1 MAVPATRSARTPE
14 RVDIPAPDAGGVE
27 RLRLS
32 LGNGFDLRL
41 GNGDRIEL
49 GSRKAQAIF
58 AFVALSGTAIES
70 RERVAGVFWSE
81 SDGDHAR
88 GSLRQCLKQLRDNLE
103 AVRPGIIDIGRQDIR
118 IRREVVDVDLE
129 QVASD
134 LTRGVLP
141 SALTLGLANP
151 DRIMAGFED
160 LDREFA
166 SWLTVCR
173 QQWRKI
179 FIGNL
184 ERLLHDPT
192 SGEKIAAEAAQALLD
207 IDPTHEEAYRLLIL
221 QQALRGNIAAA
232 LKLYGTLWDLLQ
244 NDYDMEPS
252 EETQRLIVEIKQG
265 SVDSAAPPA
274 LAPVAEASR
283 LPIIEV
289 DRLSPGIPE
298 GVDDYVVH
306 GFRSELIANLVR
318 FREWIVVEPPDQP
331 PGTEAP
337 QQQVDYRLSTAFRHK
352 EDDLLIVVS
361 LIELTRNRS
370 LWSETFSLAL
380 PSWMDQQRQIARRVS
395 ATLDIHISANALSR
409 QIGDRDFAHGPY
421 VRWLRGQYLLNFW
434 EPQAEFEAEAQ
445 FKEVIRDWPSF
456 APAYSGLANIYNSRH
471 IILPGVRRDR
481 AMAEEALSLARR
493 AAELDPLD
501 ARGHLTLAWS
511 YMMTTRY
518 PQADLHLEL
527 ARDLNPSNPSVLMS
541 AAQGFAFVDRTDIA
555 LDLVANAF
563 ELNPMIPPH
572 HWAYLAGIRFLHG
585 DIEGCVEAADRA
597 GQSIFNI
604 PAWKAAALSLLGDSR
619 RAQEE
624 ARLFLRNARDAWHA
638 KLECTDAAIVEWFL
652 SSFPIR
658 NVARWR
664 ELREGLIQ
672 AGLPASDVGEE
683 QLYWPHR
690 H

>member
-1 MAVPATRSARTPE
+1 MAVPAVRGVRTPDRE
-14 RVDIPAPDAGGVE
+14 DAPAPEAGGVE

-58 AFVALSGTAIES
+58 AFIALSGTAVES

-88 GSLRQCLKQLRDNLE
+88 GSLRQCLKQLRDNLD
-103 AVRPGIIDIGRQDIR
+103 AVRPGIVEIGRQDILV
-118 IRREVVDVDLE
+118 RRESVEIDLE
-129 QVASD
+129 LVAAD
-134 LTRGVLP
+134 LARGVL
-141 SALTLGLANP
+141 SSILALGLANP

-173 QQWRKI
+173 QQWRKT
-179 FIGNL
+179 FIGGI
-184 ERLLHDPT
+184 ERILRDPA
-192 SGEKIAAEAAQALLD
+192 SGEKIAAEAAHALLD
-207 IDPTHEEAYRLLIL
+207 IDPTHEEAYRILIL

-232 LKLYGTLWDLLQ
+232 LKLYATLWDLLQ

-252 EETQRLIVEIKQG
+252 DETQRLIVDIKKG
-265 SVDSAAPPA
+265 SLDSTAQPPS
-274 LAPVAEASR
+274 APVEEQSR

-289 DRLSPGIPE
+289 DRLNPGIPE
-298 GVDDYVVH
+298 GIDDYVVH

-318 FREWIVVEPPDQP
+318 FREWIVVEPPDSAP
-331 PGTEAP
+331 AAGAP
-337 QQQVDYRLSTAFRHK
+337 QQADYRLSTDFRHK
-352 EDDLLIVVS
+352 DDDLLIVVS
-361 LIELTRNRS
+361 LTELTRKRS

-380 PSWMDQQRQIARRVS
+380 QSWMDQQRQIARRVS

-421 VRWLRGQYLLNFW
+421 IRWLRAQYLLNFW
-434 EPQAEFEAEAQ
+434 EPQAEFEAEAL
-445 FKEVIRDWPSF
+445 FKDVIRDWPSF

-481 AMAEEALSLARR
+481 AMAEEALTLARR

-541 AAQGFAFVDRTDIA
+541 AAQGFAFVDRTDVA

-585 DIEGCVEAADRA
+585 DVEGCIEAADRA

-604 PAWKAAALSLLGDSR
+604 PAWKAAALSLLGDNR

-638 KLECTDAAIVEWFL
+638 KFECTDAAIVEWFL

-672 AGLPASDVGEE
+672 AGLPATDVGEE

>member
-1 MAVPATRSARTPE
+1 MAVPAVRSVRTPDRE
-14 RVDIPAPDAGGVE
+14 DVPAPEAGGVE

-41 GNGDRIEL
+41 GNGERIEL

-58 AFVALSGTAIES
+58 AFIALSGTAVES

-88 GSLRQCLKQLRDNLE
+88 GSLRQCLKQLRDNLD
-103 AVRPGIIDIGRQDIR
+103 AVRPGIVEIGRQDILV
-118 IRREVVDVDLE
+118 RRESVEIDLE
-129 QVASD
+129 LVAAD
-134 LTRGVLP
+134 LARGVL
-141 SALTLGLANP
+141 SSILALGLANP

-173 QQWRKI
+173 QQWRKT
-179 FIGNL
+179 FIGGI
-184 ERLLHDPT
+184 ERILRDPA
-192 SGEKIAAEAAQALLD
+192 SGEKIAAEAAHALLD
-207 IDPTHEEAYRLLIL
+207 IDPTHEEAYRILIL

-232 LKLYGTLWDLLQ
+232 LKLYATLWDLLQ

-252 EETQRLIVEIKQG
+252 DETQRLIVDIKKG
-265 SVDSAAPPA
+265 SLDSTAQPPS
-274 LAPVAEASR
+274 APVEEQSR

-289 DRLSPGIPE
+289 DRLNPGIPE
-298 GVDDYVVH
+298 GIDDYVVH

-318 FREWIVVEPPDQP
+318 FREWIVVEPPESAPAAGAP
-331 PGTEAP
+331 PQA
-337 QQQVDYRLSTAFRHK
+337 DYRLSTDFRHK
-352 EDDLLIVVS
+352 DDDLLIVVS
-361 LIELTRNRS
+361 LTELTRKRS

-380 PSWMDQQRQIARRVS
+380 QSWMDQQRQIARRVS

-421 VRWLRGQYLLNFW
+421 IRWLRAQYLLNFW
-434 EPQAEFEAEAQ
+434 EPQAEFEAEAL
-445 FKEVIRDWPSF
+445 FKDVIRDWPSF

-541 AAQGFAFVDRTDIA
+541 AAQGFAFVDRTDVA

-563 ELNPMIPPH
+563 ELNPMVPPH

-585 DIEGCVEAADRA
+585 DVEGCIEAADRA

-604 PAWKAAALSLLGDSR
+604 PAWKAAALSLLGDNR

-638 KLECTDAAIVEWFL
+638 EFECTDAAIVEWFL

-672 AGLPASDVGEE
+672 AGLPATDVGEE

>member
-1 MAVPATRSARTPE
+1 MAVPAVRGVRTPDRE
-14 RVDIPAPDAGGVE
+14 DAPAPEAGGVE

-58 AFVALSGTAIES
+58 AFIALSGTAVES

-88 GSLRQCLKQLRDNLE
+88 GSLRQCLKQLRDNLD
-103 AVRPGIIDIGRQDIR
+103 AVRPGIVEIGRQDILV
-118 IRREVVDVDLE
+118 RRESVEIDLE
-129 QVASD
+129 LVAAD
-134 LTRGVLP
+134 LARGVL
-141 SALTLGLANP
+141 SSILALGLANP

-173 QQWRKI
+173 QQWRKT
-179 FIGNL
+179 FIGGI
-184 ERLLHDPT
+184 ERILRDPA
-192 SGEKIAAEAAQALLD
+192 SGEKIAAEAAHALLD
-207 IDPTHEEAYRLLIL
+207 IDPTHEEAYRILIL

-232 LKLYGTLWDLLQ
+232 LKLYATLWDLLQ

-252 EETQRLIVEIKQG
+252 DETQRLIVDIKQG
-265 SVDSAAPPA
+265 SLDSTAQPPSAP
-274 LAPVAEASR
+274 AEEQSR

-289 DRLSPGIPE
+289 DRLNPGIPE
-298 GVDDYVVH
+298 GIDDYVVH

-318 FREWIVVEPPDQP
+318 FREWIVVEPPDSAP
-331 PGTEAP
+331 AAGAP
-337 QQQVDYRLSTAFRHK
+337 QQADYRLSTDFRHK
-352 EDDLLIVVS
+352 DDDLLIVVS
-361 LIELTRNRS
+361 LTELTRKRS

-380 PSWMDQQRQIARRVS
+380 QSWMDQQRQIARRVS

-421 VRWLRGQYLLNFW
+421 IRWLRAQYLLNFW
-434 EPQAEFEAEAQ
+434 EPQAEFEAEAL
-445 FKEVIRDWPSF
+445 FKDVIRDWPSF

-481 AMAEEALSLARR
+481 AMAEEALTLARR

-541 AAQGFAFVDRTDIA
+541 AAQGFAFVDRTDVA

-585 DIEGCVEAADRA
+585 DVEGCIEAADRA

-604 PAWKAAALSLLGDSR
+604 PAWKAAALSLLGDNR

-638 KLECTDAAIVEWFL
+638 KFECTDAAIVEWFL

-672 AGLPASDVGEE
+672 AGLPATDVGEE

>member
-1 MAVPATRSARTPE
+1 MAVPALRSVRTPD
-14 RVDIPAPDAGGVE
+14 RADIPAPEKAGVE

-41 GNGDRIEL
+41 GNGERIEL
-49 GSRKAQAIF
+49 GSRKSQAIF

-88 GSLRQCLKQLRDNLE
+88 GSLRQCLKQLRDNLD
-103 AVRPGIIDIGRQDIR
+103 AVRPGIVEIGRQDIR
-118 IRREVVDVDLE
+118 IRRESIEIDLE
-129 QVASD
+129 LVAAD
-134 LTRGVLP
+134 LAKGML
-141 SALTLGLANP
+141 SSILALGQANP
-151 DRIMAGFED
+151 DRILTGFED

-173 QQWRKI
+173 QQWRKT
-179 FIGNL
+179 FIGGL
-184 ERLLHDPT
+184 ERILRDPT
-192 SGEKIAAEAAQALLD
+192 SGEKIAAEAAHALLD
-207 IDPTHEEAYRLLIL
+207 IDPTHEEAYRVLIL

-232 LKLYGTLWDLLQ
+232 LKLYSTLWDLLQ

-252 EETQRLIVEIKQG
+252 DETQRLIVDIKKG
-265 SVDSAAPPA
+265 SFDGTAPPA
-274 LAPVAEASR
+274 SAPAEEQSR

-289 DRLSPGIPE
+289 DRLSPGLPE
-298 GVDDYVVH
+298 GIDDYVVH

-318 FREWIVVEPPDQP
+318 FREWIVVEPPEAAP
-331 PGTEAP
+331 AAGAP
-337 QQQVDYRLSTAFRHK
+337 QQADYRLSTDFRHK
-352 EDDLLIVVS
+352 NDDLLIVVS
-361 LIELTRNRS
+361 LTELTRKRS

-380 PSWMDQQRQIARRVS
+380 QSWMDQQRQIARRVS

-421 VRWLRGQYLLNFW
+421 IRWLRGQYLLNFW
-434 EPQAEFEAEAQ
+434 EPQAEFEAEAL
-445 FKEVIRDWPSF
+445 FKDVIRDWPSF

-481 AMAEEALSLARR
+481 AMADDALALARR

-563 ELNPMIPPH
+563 ELNPLIPPH

-585 DIEGCVEAADRA
+585 DVTGCVEAADRA

-604 PAWKAAALSLLGDSR
+604 PAWKAAALGQLGDVR

-624 ARLFLRNARDAWHA
+624 ARLFLRNARDTWHGDA
-638 KLECTDAAIVEWFL
+638 ECTDAAIVEWFL

-658 NVARWR
+658 NVGRWR
-664 ELREGLIQ
+664 ELREGLIL
-672 AGLPASDVGEE
+672 AGLPATDIGEE

>member
-1 MAVPATRSARTPE
+1 MRTPE
-14 RVDIPAPDAGGVE
+14 RAGLPAPQAGGTE

-58 AFVALSGTAIES
+58 AFIALSGTAIES

-103 AVRPGIIDIGRQDIR
+103 AVHPGIIDVGRQDIR
-118 IRREVVDVDLE
+118 VRREVVDIDLE
-129 QVASD
+129 LVTSD
-134 LTRGVLP
+134 LGKGVL
-141 SALTLGLANP
+141 SSILALGLANP

-173 QQWRKI
+173 QQWRKT
-179 FIGNL
+179 FIGGL
-184 ERLLHDPT
+184 ERILRDPA
-192 SGEKIAAEAAQALLD
+192 SGEKIASEAAHALLD
-207 IDPTHEEAYRLLIL
+207 IDPTHEEAYRVLIL

-252 EETQRLIVEIKQG
+252 DETQRLIVDIKKG
-265 SVDSAAPPA
+265 SVDSTAQPSAM
-274 LAPVAEASR
+274 PVMEPSR

-289 DRLSPGIPE
+289 DRLSPGLPE

-318 FREWIVVEPPDQP
+318 FREWIVVEPPDAQP
-331 PGTEAP
+331 EAGAP
-337 QQQVDYRLSTAFRHK
+337 QQVDYRLSTAFRHK
-352 EDDLLIVVS
+352 DDDLLIVVS
-361 LIELTRNRS
+361 LTELTRKRS

-380 PSWMDQQRQIARRVS
+380 HSWMDQQRQIARRVS

-421 VRWLRGQYLLNFW
+421 IRWLRGQYLRNFW
-434 EPQAEFEAEAQ
+434 EPQAEFEAEAL

-481 AMAEEALSLARR
+481 AMAEEALTLARR

-518 PQADLHLEL
+518 PQADLHLEM
-527 ARDLNPSNPSVLMS
+527 ARDLNPSNPSVLVS
-541 AAQGFAFVDRTDIA
+541 AAQGFAFVDRTDVA
-555 LDLVANAF
+555 LDLMANAF
-563 ELNPMIPPH
+563 ELNPLVPPH
-572 HWAYLAGIRFLHG
+572 HWAHLAGIRFLHG

-604 PAWKAAALSLLGDSR
+604 PAWKAAALGRLGDTR

-624 ARLFLRNARDAWHA
+624 AHLFLRNARDAWHA
-638 KLECTDAAIVEWFL
+638 ETECTDAAIVEWFL

-664 ELREGLIQ
+664 ELREGLIL

>member
-1 MAVPATRSARTPE
+1 MAVPAVRSVRTPDRE
-14 RVDIPAPDAGGVE
+14 DAPAPEKAGVE

-58 AFVALSGTAIES
+58 AFIALSGTAVES

-88 GSLRQCLKQLRDNLE
+88 GSLRQCLKQLRDNLD
-103 AVRPGIIDIGRQDIR
+103 AVRPGIVEIGRQDILV
-118 IRREVVDVDLE
+118 RRESVEIDLE
-129 QVASD
+129 LVAAD
-134 LTRGVLP
+134 LARGVL
-141 SALTLGLANP
+141 SSILALGLANP

-173 QQWRKI
+173 QQWRKT
-179 FIGNL
+179 FIGGI
-184 ERLLHDPT
+184 ERILRDPA
-192 SGEKIAAEAAQALLD
+192 SGEKIAAEAAHALLD
-207 IDPTHEEAYRLLIL
+207 IDPTHEEAYRILIL

-232 LKLYGTLWDLLQ
+232 LKLYATLWDLLQ

-252 EETQRLIVEIKQG
+252 DETQRLIVDIKKG
-265 SVDSAAPPA
+265 SLDSTAQPPS
-274 LAPVAEASR
+274 APVEEQSR

-289 DRLSPGIPE
+289 DRLNPGIPE
-298 GVDDYVVH
+298 GIDDYVVH

-318 FREWIVVEPPDQP
+318 FREWIVVEPPDSAP
-331 PGTEAP
+331 AAGAP
-337 QQQVDYRLSTAFRHK
+337 QQADYRLSTDFRHK
-352 EDDLLIVVS
+352 DDDLLIVVS
-361 LIELTRNRS
+361 LTELTRKRS

-380 PSWMDQQRQIARRVS
+380 QSWMDQQRQIARRVS

-421 VRWLRGQYLLNFW
+421 IRWLRAQYLLNFW
-434 EPQAEFEAEAQ
+434 EPQAEFEAEAL
-445 FKEVIRDWPSF
+445 FKDVIRDWPSF

-541 AAQGFAFVDRTDIA
+541 AAQGFAFVDRTDVA

-563 ELNPMIPPH
+563 ELNPMVPPH

-585 DIEGCVEAADRA
+585 DIKGCVEAADRA

-604 PAWKAAALSLLGDSR
+604 PAWKAAALSHLGDTR

-624 ARLFLRNARDAWHA
+624 ARLFLRNARDAWHV

-672 AGLPASDVGEE
+672 AGLPATDVGEE

>member
-1 MAVPATRSARTPE
+1 MAVPALRSARTPDRE
-14 RVDIPAPDAGGVE
+14 DIPAPETAGVE

-41 GNGDRIEL
+41 GNGERIEL
-49 GSRKAQAIF
+49 GSRKSQAIF

-88 GSLRQCLKQLRDNLE
+88 GSLRQCLKQLRDNLD
-103 AVRPGIIDIGRQDIR
+103 AVHPGIVEIGRQDIR
-118 IRREVVDVDLE
+118 VRRESVEIDLE
-129 QVASD
+129 LVAAD
-134 LTRGVLP
+134 LGKGVL
-141 SALTLGLANP
+141 SSILALGLANP

-173 QQWRKI
+173 QQWRKT
-179 FIGNL
+179 FIGGL
-184 ERLLHDPT
+184 ERILRDPA
-192 SGEKIAAEAAQALLD
+192 SGEKIAAEAAHALLD
-207 IDPTHEEAYRLLIL
+207 IDPTHEEAYRILIL

-252 EETQRLIVEIKQG
+252 EETQRLIVDIKKG
-265 SVDSAAPPA
+265 SVDSTAQSPA
-274 LAPVAEASR
+274 TPVAEQSR

-289 DRLSPGIPE
+289 DRLTPGLPE
-298 GVDDYVVH
+298 GIDDYVVH

-318 FREWIVVEPPDQP
+318 FREWIVVEPPDAQP
-331 PGTEAP
+331 EAGAP
-337 QQQVDYRLSTAFRHK
+337 QQVDFRLTTAFRHK
-352 EDDLLIVVS
+352 DDDLLIVVS

-380 PSWMDQQRQIARRVS
+380 PSWMDQQRQIARRVA

-434 EPQAEFEAEAQ
+434 EPQAEFEAEAL
-445 FKEVIRDWPSF
+445 FKEVIREWPSF

-481 AMAEEALSLARR
+481 AMAEEALTLARR

-541 AAQGFAFVDRTDIA
+541 AAQGFAFVDRTDVA
-555 LDLVANAF
+555 LDLVASAF

-585 DIEGCVEAADRA
+585 DIAGCVEAADRA

-604 PAWKAAALSLLGDSR
+604 PAWKAAALARLGDVR

-624 ARLFLRNARDAWHA
+624 ARLFLRNARESWHA
-638 KLECTDAAIVEWFL
+638 ELECTDAAIVEWFL

-658 NVARWR
+658 NAIRWR

-672 AGLPASDVGEE
+672 AGLPAADVGEE